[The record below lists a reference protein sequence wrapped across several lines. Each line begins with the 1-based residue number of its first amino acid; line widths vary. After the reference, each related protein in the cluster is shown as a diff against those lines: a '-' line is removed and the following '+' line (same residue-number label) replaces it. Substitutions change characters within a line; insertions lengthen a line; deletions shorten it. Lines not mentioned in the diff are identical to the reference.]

1 MAAQTNDAAL
11 ARLID
16 RYDVQWVFADHAPPG
31 AARSRRCTCCA
42 RGWQPVYVDS
52 AHLVLVRPTPATEAY
67 RRAHAI
73 DLRHAQPGDLVS
85 APSLRRQQE
94 QNFAAF
100 LAAAAPAPDE
110 PTRQPTE

>member
-1 MAAQTNDAAL
+1 MPRWTGCSIGTPSRGCSPTTR
-11 ARLID
+11 ARPC
-16 RYDVQWVFADHAPPG
+16 AP
-31 AARSRRCTCCA
+31 ASLHLLRA
-42 RGWQPVYVDS
+42 GWQPVYLDS
-52 AHLVLVRPTPATEAY
+52 AYLVLVRPTPATEAY
-67 RRAHAI
+67 RRAHSI

-85 APSLRRQQE
+85 VPSLRRQQE